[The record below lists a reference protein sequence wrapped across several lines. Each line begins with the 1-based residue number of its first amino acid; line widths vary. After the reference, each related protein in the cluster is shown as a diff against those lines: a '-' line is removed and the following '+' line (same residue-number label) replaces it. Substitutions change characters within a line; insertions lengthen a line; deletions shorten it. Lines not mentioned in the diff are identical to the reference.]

1 LSGEDYLFVPKT
13 LIPLAG
19 TTFLDS
25 SASKYQPFKNTFR
38 AAALPQDGVEMQPEI
53 LESRAG

>member
-1 LSGEDYLFVPKT
+1 VPKT

-38 AAALPQDGVEMQPEI
+38 AAALLDEAAEDRSVVLRSQVG
-53 LESRAG
+53 